1 MPHPGPS
8 PSPRVMPFRF
18 QGIFQRW
25 KAFILHAFAVAPEQE
40 GWLPEEMA
48 LMEGIA
54 ERLVRR
60 RMAAPAI
67 IFLESMG
74 PLNFLGSQILHTLT
88 PLLGIVCD
96 QVELE
101 RAARILE
108 RRDSVAFFIHL
119 LERKE
124 QEWEG
129 R

>member
-1 MPHPGPS
+1 
-8 PSPRVMPFRF
+8 MPFRF
-18 QGIFQRW
+18 RGIFKRW
-25 KAFILHAFAVAPEQE
+25 RAFILHAFAVAPEQE

-48 LMEGIA
+48 FMEGIA

-74 PLNFLGSQILHTLT
+74 PLTFLGSQILHALN
-88 PLLGIVCD
+88 PLLGVVCD
-96 QVELE
+96 QGELE

-108 RRDSVAFFIHL
+108 RRDGVAFFIRL

-124 QEWEG
+124 QEGEG